1 MEISGRRL
9 FSRGLVL
16 LAGLGFTAPTVAQ
29 TAATEPFRGK
39 TLSIVFGASAGGA
52 LDLQAQLLSRHLG
65 DHIPGKP
72 NIVVSSMPG
81 AVAVLPRHL
90 QNVAPKDG
98 TTIGLFFSSVLVQPQ
113 LRDEKDSSYDANKFS
128 YLGSSFADVPACMA
142 SKSAPVATPADILRN
157 ELIVGA
163 LPPGTTGG
171 DFTTL
176 IAGLLGAKFRLIR
189 GYPGFQGEAFALEKG
204 ELQVVCVSWGA
215 MKARYPD
222 ILSGKTDFRVFLRG
236 DAGDDSEL
244 AKAGIAPLA
253 SLAASD
259 LDRRA
264 LEFFMS
270 QFEIASPFALPPNV
284 PAATVEM
291 LRKAFAETMADPAYL
306 ADAAKMKIDVSFASA
321 ERVREILDRIN
332 RAPPE
337 VTGRVKKALAF
348 GQ

>member
-1 MEISGRRL
+1 MAIEK
-9 FSRGLVL
+9 
-16 LAGLGFTAPTVAQ
+16 
-29 TAATEPFRGK
+29 TEVV
-39 TLSIVFGASAGGA
+39 IVGMGAAGG
-52 LDLQAQLLSRHLG
+52 
-65 DHIPGKP
+65 
-72 NIVVSSMPG
+72 
-81 AVAVLPRHL
+81 
-90 QNVAPKDG
+90 
-98 TTIGLFFSSVLVQPQ
+98 
-113 LRDEKDSSYDANKFS
+113 
-128 YLGSSFADVPACMA
+128 
-142 SKSAPVATPADILRN
+142 IL
-157 ELIVGA
+157 A
-163 LPPGTTGG
+163 
-171 DFTTL
+171 
-176 IAGLLGAKFRLIR
+176 A
-189 GYPGFQGEAFALEKG
+189 
-204 ELQVVCVSWGA
+204 
-215 MKARYPD
+215 
-222 ILSGKTDFRVFLRG
+222 
-236 DAGDDSEL
+236 EL